1 MRRLQALRRGEQ
13 GQALVFCVLMLAA
26 LLGIASLV
34 VDGGNAL
41 LQRRNQQGVAD
52 VAAMAAVKE
61 LPASTSAAD
70 SVARD
75 YAINQNS
82 ADSSTVDQV
91 VVTGA
96 TTGSCDG
103 GFGATTLAPASVC
116 ITVHTTITG
125 AFSRL
130 LGLNV
135 WTASARAIAQA
146 SQVTALSAWLPF
158 GVRSKAFTYV
168 PPTQL
173 TIKPG
178 DKSQNVGGAINTP
191 AGSDCKFYGGNQI
204 ADVIKSAAHGGAD
217 ACPISI
223 GQEIQTQTGVA
234 DGNITNKGFDERIG
248 SNTDSFSDVFGQDTN
263 GDYYVK
269 NANSPRL
276 GAIPIAEDKNGKWP
290 LSGNA
295 DITVQGYVLVYI
307 GDTKTPPNYPAY
319 SGAGNGLTI
328 YFTPVNA
335 PLPDGWTAELGDYST
350 TNPSPIVYRLIS

>member
-1 MRRLQALRRGEQ
+1 MRRLQALRRGQQ

-52 VAAMAAVKE
+52 ASAMAAVKE

-70 SVARD
+70 SIARD
-75 YAINQNS
+75 YATTRNS
-82 ADSSTVDQV
+82 GDSSTVDQV

-116 ITVHTTITG
+116 VVVHTTITG

-130 LGLNV
+130 LGLDV
-135 WTASARAIAQA
+135 WTANARAIAQA

-158 GVRSKAFTYV
+158 GVRSKAFTSE

-173 TIKPG
+173 TITPG
-178 DKSQNVGGAINTP
+178 NKSQNSGGMVNAP
-191 AGSDCKFYGGNQI
+191 AGPDCKFYGGNQV

-223 GQEIQTQTGVA
+223 GQEIQTQTGVS

-248 SNTDSFSDVFGQDTN
+248 TNTDSFSDVFGQDTN

-269 NANSPRL
+269 KADSPRL
-276 GAIPIAEDKNGKWP
+276 GLIPIAEDKNGKWP
-290 LSGNA
+290 LAGNA
-295 DITVQGYVLVYI
+295 NISVLGYVLVYI
-307 GDTKTPPNYPAY
+307 GNTTQPPNYPAY
-319 SGAGNGLTI
+319 SGKGNGLTI
-328 YFTPVNA
+328 YLTPVNA
-335 PLPDGWTAELGDYST
+335 PLPDGWTAELGDYSA